1 MEMSNREQE
10 NTTDTTTH
18 KGNAMNTSTPEV
30 QEVQAEVQAE
40 EKKEEKQ
47 ERKPSRVE
55 KALERTRMQ
64 LVPMY
69 TTRGWVWLK
78 KKNPAAEATSVILNK
93 ESVIRAIKLGSP
105 IQAVPTSVEIDN
117 ILDRMIGEEE
127 SRQAR
132 NTTMKQAEVVERW
145 WSEGTATDLEK
156 PTYIYRGNK
165 DTDVRKPFYRISADG
180 VTETETM
187 HSESTDG
194 ACGVVHQ
201 SDGFAELGVD
211 LDADISDIELLW
223 EYVNVLPTHRH
234 MILGALIS
242 SWVHHA
248 ADRPIFFT
256 SGPQNS
262 GKTITTQRLAYLVN
276 PRHHSGETTLDTRNG
291 VAAIESAVQGSETL
305 VIGNISS
312 ISRPVSDRLC
322 QVVSGSTQVTRKL
335 YTEFDKAESSSR
347 ATIFIST
354 KEEDITLEQD
364 LLSRMIPIIVNPLT
378 EEQRNR
384 RLREQEWQEAV
395 PRIRGGLLKLVAS
408 VKAHR
413 VAHPQLKVPNDFRW
427 EGVAEVMHR
436 VDAVFEQD
444 GVTVKPWVEALEES
458 REVVGM
464 KSLPTVI
471 EWIVSELSKEVEG
484 TPGGV
489 LQELQGL
496 AVKGTSSNSKSWG
509 KLSTGWSINARTF
522 MSQLRSYKDVI
533 EEAGVLVTI
542 RQVVGGKKPRYKVS
556 LTPVAEAEIAEYI
569 GDDIL

>member
-1 MEMSNREQE
+1 MSNREQK
-10 NTTDTTTH
+10 NTEDTTH
-18 KGNAMNTSTPEV
+18 KGNAMNTDTPEV
-30 QEVQAEVQAE
+30 PEVQAE
-40 EKKEEKQ
+40 EKKE
-47 ERKPSRVE
+47 RTPSRVE

-64 LVPMY
+64 LVPVY
-69 TTRGWVWLK
+69 TTQGWVWLR
-78 KKNPAAEATSVILNK
+78 KKNPAAEATSVVLNK
-93 ESVIRAIKLGSP
+93 ESVIRSIKLGSP
-105 IQAVPTSVEIDN
+105 IQAVPTSVEIEN
-117 ILDRMIGEEE
+117 ILDRLVGEEE
-127 SRQAR
+127 ARQAR
-132 NTTMKQAEVVERW
+132 NTSATPAEVVERW
-145 WSEGTATDLEK
+145 WSEGTATELEK

-165 DTDVRKPFYRISADG
+165 DTDVRKPFYRISAEG

-187 HSESTDG
+187 SSENTVR

-201 SDGFAELGVD
+201 SDGFAELEVD
-211 LDADISDIELLW
+211 LSAEISDIEQLW
-223 EYVNVLPTHRH
+223 GYINVLPAHRH

-276 PRHHSGETTLDTRNG
+276 PRNHSGETTLDTRNG

-354 KEEDITLEQD
+354 KEEEIALEPD

-378 EEQRNR
+378 EKQRNR
-384 RLREQEWQEAV
+384 RLREQEWQEVV
-395 PRIRGGLLKLVAS
+395 PRIRGGLFKLVAA

-413 VAHPQLKVPNDFRW
+413 VNQPLLQVPNDFRW

-436 VDAVFEQD
+436 VDAVLEQE
-444 GVTVKPWVEALEES
+444 GVKVKPWNEALEES

-464 KSLPTVI
+464 KALPTVI

-533 EEAGVLVTI
+533 EEAGVLVNLK
-542 RQVVGGKKPRYKVS
+542 QVVGGKKPRYKVS
-556 LTPVAEAEIAEYI
+556 LVPVASAEMSEYV
-569 GDDIL
+569 GDNIL